1 MNWGLALFPL
11 EVVVTFAILFASKST
26 RAEPEDI
33 QNSPV
38 VHTESGAVIGKIEV
52 LPNGK
57 SVYEYLGIPYAEP
70 PVEGLRFAAPKPIKP
85 WTGIKQ
91 ATEFGATCGQPA
103 LNYPNAGL
111 FHPGILF

>member
-26 RAEPEDI
+26 RAEPEKI

-38 VHTESGAVIGKIEV
+38 VHTESGAVIGKIEA

-70 PVEGLRFAAPKPIKP
+70 PVGGLRFVAPKPIKP